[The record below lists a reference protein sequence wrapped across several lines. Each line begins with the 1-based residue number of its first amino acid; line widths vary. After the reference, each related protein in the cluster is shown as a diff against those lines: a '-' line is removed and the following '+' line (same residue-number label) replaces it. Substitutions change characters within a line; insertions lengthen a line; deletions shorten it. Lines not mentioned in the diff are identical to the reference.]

1 MDMAS
6 PRSVNQP
13 PRFDRNANTG
23 GPIGAET
30 RLVPA
35 SKPSSTTGRLFGRM
49 TGRGDDGGGVDQ
61 EARPYVD
68 GDGFPHPETFA

>member
-1 MDMAS
+1 MGVAFAVG
-6 PRSVNQP
+6 RNQ

-23 GPIGAET
+23 GDIGAET

-35 SKPSSTTGRLFGRM
+35 LQTVFHEGMLFA
-49 TGRGDDGGGVDQ
+49 GDDGGGVYQ